1 MSLLTGTPRQ
11 PLSVP
16 LPFKPRLTHLPAP
29 PTEAALAAFVAADT
43 RPRPAL
49 VVDLWQEAPAVAAT
63 VDADPL
69 RRYEALFAPTPAP
82 KAAAG
87 FAARMSAEVGLAAL
101 APLSH
106 HVRNQVKKNYQRHV
120 NQQGVIAGEVYLH
133 ETIEKLAVVWRQY
146 PFYQLSNMKFVKQ
159 AEGEQDELAEEEID
173 NPLLAKA
180 SPFSGF
186 KLLRHRKSTELTR
199 AALAIADTCL
209 QRIRAIAAREQGDA
223 GYFAAYDV
231 LAAQC
236 QIWGV
241 IPPYW
246 NAVKHDQIAEA
257 AECAILRMTC
267 AKWWGRQLLKL
278 RDQCCEHLCMAV
290 GLVNQH
296 APYVSDECFSEWST
310 QQRTAMQWLESTM
323 IENEA
328 GVILPLI
335 EAAMAGNANPSNR
348 LVELIVRARGLD
360 ELAEE
365 SGKIGFM
372 VTLTCPSKYHMKS
385 HKWDLTNAKTAQQYL
400 VNVFAKIRA
409 ALSYR
414 DIPFTGCRVTEPH
427 KDGTPHW
434 HMLCMVKP
442 EHEAAVKAIIK
453 KYAYAVDGDEPGAA
467 EHRLLIEAIDKQ
479 KGCAVG
485 YIIKYLSKNIM
496 GEHMQGELDLE
507 TGKPVTEAAPRAT
520 AWANRHRIR
529 QFQFYGTSSV
539 QVWRELRRLKV
550 GPQSPEIEAAKAA
563 ACNSDW
569 KAFEEAMQQAQLSLD
584 YEVTAQGNEYGEMT
598 KRVQGV
604 SGIAFGEKRL
614 IITRGERWKLR
625 SASDDELEA
634 YKTLKRRRKELFTVN
649 CAMNAESRLSRK
661 ELKEAMPKWSMALL
675 PSAVGS
681 PWTCRNNCT
690 DPTLEGVDS
699 RIINHLAEVGITD
712 PVNIERLLF
721 DGGRVMDI
729 DGGEWWVDDGQL
741 RHEPYRYHEI
751 EALSLTELVQEMQ
764 TRGKTTEYST

>member
-1 MSLLTGTPRQ
+1 MK
-11 PLSVP
+11 VVH
-16 LPFKPRLTHLPAP
+16 LPFKTRLSNLPSPAP
-29 PTEAALAAFVAADT
+29 EEVLSMFICAAELEPAA
-43 RPRPAL
+43 R
-49 VVDLWQEAPAVAAT
+49 VDLWD
-63 VDADPL
+63 DADTVAFSSNKVDVTRLYQPI
-69 RRYEALFAPTPAP
+69 FDKPTEPFT
-82 KAAAG
+82 AAKG
-87 FAARMSAEVGLAAL
+87 FEVI
-101 APLSH
+101 APLSS
-106 HVRNQVKKNYQRHV
+106 HVRNKVQKNYQQRV
-120 NQQGVIAGEVYLH
+120 NRSGVIAGEAYLR
-133 ETIEKLAVVWRQY
+133 ETIQKLTVVWHKY
-146 PFYQLSNMKFVKQ
+146 PFHKISGMKFVKHSTQ
-159 AEGEQDELAEEEID
+159 ELDD
-173 NPLLAKA
+173 NEDMDPESRALVVA
-180 SPFSGF
+180 SPFSAF
-186 KLLRHRKSTELTR
+186 RVLRHRKSTELKRVATQ
-199 AALAIADTCL
+199 IADTCM
-209 QRIRAIAAREQGDA
+209 QQVKEIAASADKEVA
-223 GYFAAYDV
+223 YFDAYDV
-231 LAAQC
+231 AAKIC

-246 NAVKHDQIAEA
+246 NAVKRDHIEDA

-278 RDQCCEHLCMAV
+278 RDQCCEHLCV
-290 GLVNQH
+290 TVDLVNR
-296 APYVSDECFSEWST
+296 ASPFVSDECFSEWTS

-360 ELAEE
+360 EMAVE

-372 VTLTCPSKYHMKS
+372 VTLTCPSKFHMKS
-385 HKWDLTNAKTAQQYL
+385 HKWDLNNAKTAQQYL

-414 DIPFTGCRVTEPH
+414 NIPFTGCRVTEPH
-427 KDGTPHW
+427 KDSTPHW

-442 EHEAAVKAIIK
+442 EHELAVKAIIN
-453 KYAYAVDGDEPGAA
+453 KYAYEVDGDEPGAK

-507 TGKPVTEAAPRAT
+507 TGKPVNEVAPRAT

-569 KAFEEAMQQAQLSLD
+569 KAFEYAMKNAQLSLN
-584 YEVTAQGNEYGEMT
+584 YEVTPQGNEYGEMT
-598 KRVQGV
+598 KRVQGI

-625 SASDDELEA
+625 KANDDELEA
-634 YKTLKRRRKELFTVN
+634 YKTLKQRRKDLFTVN
-649 CAMNAESRLSRK
+649 RAMNAESRLSRK
-661 ELKEAMPKWSMALL
+661 ELKDAMPKWSMALL
-675 PSAVGS
+675 PLPLSS

-690 DPTLEGVDS
+690 DPVLGEVDS
-699 RIINHLAEVGITD
+699 RIIRHLTHVGITD
-712 PVNIERLLF
+712 PANIERLLF
-721 DGGRVMDI
+721 DGCRVMDA

-741 RHEPYRYHEI
+741 RNEPYRYHEI
-751 EALSLTELVQEMQ
+751 RDLPLDELVSEMQ
-764 TRGKTTEYST
+764 SWGKLWSIQHENTDSRL

>member
-1 MSLLTGTPRQ
+1 MSARTTSNQ
-11 PLSVP
+11 
-16 LPFKPRLTHLPAP
+16 LPFKRRLQHLPTPLADDV
-29 PTEAALAAFVAADT
+29 LAAFAVAAD
-43 RPRPAL
+43 RLPAAP
-49 VVDLWQEAPAVAAT
+49 VDLWEDEVVAGVRDKVDTTRLYQPIFDKPAERFTAA
-63 VDADPL
+63 
-69 RRYEALFAPTPAP
+69 
-82 KAAAG
+82 KG
-87 FAARMSAEVGLAAL
+87 FEML
-101 APLSH
+101 APLSF
-106 HVRNQVKKNYQRHV
+106 HVRNKVQNTYQQRV
-120 NQQGVIAGEVYLH
+120 NRGGIVAGSAYLR
-133 ETIEKLAVVWRQY
+133 ETIKKLTVVWHKY
-146 PFYQLSNMKFVKQ
+146 PFHKISGMKFVKHSAQ
-159 AEGEQDELAEEEID
+159 ELDD
-173 NPLLAKA
+173 NEDLTPESRALVAA
-180 SPFSGF
+180 SPFSAF
-186 KLLRHRKSTELTR
+186 RLLRHRKSTELKQV
-199 AALAIADTCL
+199 ASQMADACMV
-209 QRIRAIAAREQGDA
+209 QIKAIAAADHSDMA
-223 GYFAAYDV
+223 YFYAYD
-231 LAAQC
+231 AAAKIC
-236 QIWGV
+236 QTWGV

-246 NAVKHDQIAEA
+246 NAVKRDHIEDA

-278 RDQCCEHLCMAV
+278 RDQCCEHLCIVV

-296 APYVSDECFSEWST
+296 TPFVSDECFSEWTS

-360 ELAEE
+360 EMAEE

-372 VTLTCPSKYHMKS
+372 VTLTCPSKFHMKS
-385 HKWDLTNAKTAQQYL
+385 HKWDLNNAKTAQQYL

-414 DIPFTGCRVTEPH
+414 NIPFTGCRVTEPH
-427 KDGTPHW
+427 KDSTPHW

-442 EHEAAVKAIIK
+442 EHELAVKAIIK
-453 KYAYAVDGDEPGAA
+453 KYAYEVDGDEPGAK

-507 TGKPVTEAAPRAT
+507 TGKPVNEVAPRAT

-563 ACNSDW
+563 ACSSDW
-569 KAFEEAMQQAQLSLD
+569 KAFEYAMKNAQLSLN
-584 YEVTAQGNEYGEMT
+584 YEVTPQGNEYGEMT
-598 KRVQGV
+598 KRVQGI

-625 SASDDELEA
+625 KANDDELEA
-634 YKTLKRRRKELFTVN
+634 YKTLKQRRKDLFTVN
-649 CAMNAESRLSRK
+649 RAMNAESRLSKK
-661 ELKEAMPKWSMALL
+661 ELKDAMPKWSMALL
-675 PSAVGS
+675 PLPFGS

-690 DPTLEGVDS
+690 DPVLEEVDS
-699 RIINHLAEVGITD
+699 RIIRHLAQVGITD
-712 PVNIERLLF
+712 PANIERLLF
-721 DGGRVMDI
+721 DGCRVMDA

-741 RHEPYRYHEI
+741 RNEPYRYHEI
-751 EALSLTELVQEMQ
+751 RDLPLDELVSEMQ
-764 TRGKTTEYST
+764 SWEQTMEYLA

>member
-1 MSLLTGTPRQ
+1 MSLRIN
-11 PLSVP
+11 SNK
-16 LPFKPRLTHLPAP
+16 LPFKRRLQHLPTP
-29 PTEAALAAFVAADT
+29 LTDDVLAAFTVAAE
-43 RPRPAL
+43 RLPAAP
-49 VVDLWQEAPAVAAT
+49 VDLWQDEVVADVREK
-63 VDADPL
+63 VDTTRLYQPIFDSKSE
-69 RRYEALFAPTPAP
+69 YFT
-82 KAAAG
+82 AAKG
-87 FAARMSAEVGLAAL
+87 FEML
-101 APLSH
+101 APLSF
-106 HVRNQVKKNYQRHV
+106 HVRNKVQNTYQQRV
-120 NQQGVIAGEVYLH
+120 NSGGIAAGSAYLR
-133 ETIEKLAVVWRQY
+133 ETIKKLTVVWHKY
-146 PFYQLSNMKFVKQ
+146 PFHKISGMKFVKQ
-159 AEGEQDELAEEEID
+159 PEPVEQDDVVDKDEIE
-173 NPLLAKA
+173 NRLLAKA
-180 SPFSGF
+180 SPFSAF
-186 KLLRHRKSTELTR
+186 RLLRHRKSTELKK
-199 AALAIADTCL
+199 ASAIIADTCMA
-209 QRIRAIAAREQGDA
+209 QVKQIAASA
-223 GYFAAYDV
+223 GKDVAYFDAYD
-231 LAAQC
+231 AAAKIC
-236 QIWGV
+236 QTWGV

-246 NAVKHDQIAEA
+246 NAVKRDHIEDA

-278 RDQCCEHLCMAV
+278 RDQCCEHLCIVV

-296 APYVSDECFSEWST
+296 TPFVSDECFSEWTS

-360 ELAEE
+360 EMAEE
-365 SGKIGFM
+365 SDKIGFM
-372 VTLTCPSKYHMKS
+372 VTLTCPSKFHMKS
-385 HKWDLTNAKTAQQYL
+385 HKWDLNNAKTAQQYL

-414 DIPFTGCRVTEPH
+414 NIPFTGCRVTEPH
-427 KDGTPHW
+427 KDSTPHW

-442 EHEAAVKAIIK
+442 EHELAVKAIIK
-453 KYAYAVDGDEPGAA
+453 KYAYEVDGDEPGAK

-507 TGKPVTEAAPRAT
+507 TGKPVNEVAPRAT

-569 KAFEEAMQQAQLSLD
+569 KAFEYAMKNAQLSLN
-584 YEVTAQGNEYGEMT
+584 YEVTPQGNEYGEMT
-598 KRVQGV
+598 KRVQGI
-604 SGIAFGEKRL
+604 SGIAFGKKRL

-625 SASDDELEA
+625 KANDDELEA
-634 YKTLKRRRKELFTVN
+634 YKTLKQRRKDLFTVN
-649 CAMNAESRLSRK
+649 RAMNAESRLSRK
-661 ELKEAMPKWSMALL
+661 ELKDAMPKWSMALL
-675 PSAVGS
+675 PLLFGS

-690 DPTLEGVDS
+690 DPVLEEVDS
-699 RIINHLAEVGITD
+699 RIIRHLAQVGITD
-712 PVNIERLLF
+712 PTNIERLLF
-721 DGGRVMDI
+721 DGCRVMDA
-729 DGGEWWVDDGQL
+729 DGGEWWVDNGQL
-741 RHEPYRYHEI
+741 RNEPYRYHEI
-751 EALSLTELVQEMQ
+751 RDLPLDELVSEMQ
-764 TRGKTTEYST
+764 SWEQTMEYSA

>member
-1 MSLLTGTPRQ
+1 MSLRIHLNK
-11 PLSVP
+11 
-16 LPFKPRLTHLPAP
+16 LPFKRRLQHLPIPLADDV
-29 PTEAALAAFVAADT
+29 LAAFAVAAD
-43 RPRPAL
+43 RLPAAP
-49 VVDLWQEAPAVAAT
+49 VDLWEDEVVAGVRDKVDTTRLYQPIFDKPAERFTAA
-63 VDADPL
+63 
-69 RRYEALFAPTPAP
+69 
-82 KAAAG
+82 KG
-87 FAARMSAEVGLAAL
+87 FEML
-101 APLSH
+101 APLSF
-106 HVRNQVKKNYQRHV
+106 HVRNKVQNTYQQRV
-120 NQQGVIAGEVYLH
+120 NRGGIVAGSAYLR
-133 ETIEKLAVVWRQY
+133 ETIKKLTVVWHKY
-146 PFYQLSNMKFVKQ
+146 PFHKISGMKFVKHSAQ
-159 AEGEQDELAEEEID
+159 ELDD
-173 NPLLAKA
+173 NEDLAPESRALVAA
-180 SPFSGF
+180 SPFSAF
-186 KLLRHRKSTELTR
+186 RLLRHRKSTELKK
-199 AALAIADTCL
+199 ASAIIADTCMR
-209 QRIRAIAAREQGDA
+209 QVKEIAASADKDVA
-223 GYFAAYDV
+223 YFDAYD
-231 LAAQC
+231 AAAKIC
-236 QIWGV
+236 QTWGV

-246 NAVKHDQIAEA
+246 NAVKRDHIEDA

-278 RDQCCEHLCMAV
+278 RDQCCEHLCIVV

-296 APYVSDECFSEWST
+296 TPFVSDECFSEWTS

-360 ELAEE
+360 EMAEE

-372 VTLTCPSKYHMKS
+372 VTLTCPSKFHMKS
-385 HKWDLTNAKTAQQYL
+385 HKWDLNNAKTAQQYL
-400 VNVFAKIRA
+400 VNVFAKMRA

-414 DIPFTGCRVTEPH
+414 NIPFTGCRVTEPH
-427 KDGTPHW
+427 KDSTPHW

-442 EHEAAVKAIIK
+442 EHEVAVKAIIK
-453 KYAYAVDGDEPGAA
+453 KYAYEVDGDEPGAK

-507 TGKPVTEAAPRAT
+507 TGKPVNEVAPRAT

-569 KAFEEAMQQAQLSLD
+569 KAFEYAMKNAQLSLN
-584 YEVTAQGNEYGEMT
+584 YEVTPQGNEYGEMT
-598 KRVQGV
+598 KRVQGI

-625 SASDDELEA
+625 KANDDELEA
-634 YKTLKRRRKELFTVN
+634 YKTLKQRRKDLFTVN
-649 CAMNAESRLSRK
+649 RAMNAESRLSIK
-661 ELKEAMPKWSMALL
+661 ELKDAMPKWSIALL
-675 PSAVGS
+675 PLPFGS

-690 DPTLEGVDS
+690 DPVLEEVDS
-699 RIINHLAEVGITD
+699 RIIRHLVQVGITD
-712 PVNIERLLF
+712 PANIERLLF
-721 DGGRVMDI
+721 DGCRVMDA

-741 RHEPYRYHEI
+741 RNEPYRYHEI
-751 EALSLTELVQEMQ
+751 RDLPLDELFRTAV
-764 TRGKTTEYST
+764 